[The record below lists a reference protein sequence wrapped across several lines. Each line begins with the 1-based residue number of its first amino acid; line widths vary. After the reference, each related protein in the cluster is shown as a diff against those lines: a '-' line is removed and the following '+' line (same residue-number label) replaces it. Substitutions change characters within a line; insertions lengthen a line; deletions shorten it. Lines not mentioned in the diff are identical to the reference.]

1 MNKQVSEHERWLF
14 VSDVD
19 DTLTGDDDALAKL
32 MDALAAARDW
42 VVLAYNSSR
51 PCASLRQTFREKPQ
65 MLTPDFLVG
74 AMGTEIEDGA
84 SGEVVAAY
92 SARLDG
98 WQRDRIQAMMATM
111 PFTPHPEAFQTRFKA
126 SYDVPDEDSYRQV
139 LARLQAEDI
148 DAKVVYSGGK
158 NLDIIPRAAG
168 KAAVIDFLRQSLQ
181 IPAEQV
187 IVAGDSGN
195 DVDMFVD
202 PYKGIVVANAD
213 PELKA
218 RRGDNIYQAQ
228 ARHAA
233 GVLEG
238 LRHWGVL

>member
-1 MNKQVSEHERWLF
+1 MNKEVSEQERWLF

-19 DTLTGDDDALAKL
+19 DTLTGDDDALAEL
-32 MDALAAARDW
+32 MNALAAAREW
-42 VVLAYNSSR
+42 IVLAYNSSR
-51 PCASLRQTFREKPQ
+51 PCATLRQTFREKPQ

-84 SGEVVAAY
+84 SGEVLTAY
-92 SARLDG
+92 SARFG
-98 WQRDRIQAMMATM
+98 RWQRDRIGAIMETM
-111 PFTPHPEAFQTRFKA
+111 PFASHPEAFQTRFKA
-126 SYDVPDEDSYRQV
+126 SYDVPGEDAYRQV
-139 LARLQAEDI
+139 LERLQTEGI

-181 IPAEQV
+181 ILAEQV
-187 IVAGDSGN
+187 VVAGDSGN
-195 DVDMFVD
+195 DLDMFVD

-213 PELKA
+213 PELKVL
-218 RRGDNIYQAQ
+218 RGDNIYQAR

>member
-1 MNKQVSEHERWLF
+1 MTEHERWLF

-19 DTLTGDDDALAKL
+19 DTLTGDDDALDEL
-32 MDALAAARDW
+32 MAALGAARERL
-42 VVLAYNSSR
+42 VLAYNSSR
-51 PCASLRQTFREKPQ
+51 PCASLRETFQEKPQ

-92 SARLDG
+92 SARLGNG
-98 WQRDRIQAMMATM
+98 WQGDRIRAMMETM

-126 SYDVPDEDSYRQV
+126 SYDVPAEDSYRQV
-139 LARLQAEDI
+139 VACLQGEGI

-168 KAAVIDFLRQSLQ
+168 KAAVIDFLHQLLD
-181 IPAEQV
+181 IPAKRV
-187 IVAGDSGN
+187 VVAGDSGN
-195 DVDMFVD
+195 DLDMFVD

-218 RRGDNIYQAQ
+218 LPGDNIYQAQ

>member
-1 MNKQVSEHERWLF
+1 MTEHERWLF

-19 DTLTGDDDALAKL
+19 DTLTGDDDALGEL
-32 MDALAAARDW
+32 MAALGAARERL
-42 VVLAYNSSR
+42 VLAYNSSR
-51 PCASLRQTFREKPQ
+51 PCASLRETFQEKPQ

-74 AMGTEIEDGA
+74 AMGTEIEDGV

-92 SARLDG
+92 SARLENG
-98 WQRDRIQAMMATM
+98 WRRDRIRTLMETM

-126 SYDVPDEDSYRQV
+126 SYDVPAEDAYHQV
-139 LARLQAEDI
+139 LARLQAEGI

-168 KAAVIDFLRQSLQ
+168 KAAVIDYLRQSLQ
-181 IPAEQV
+181 VLPERVA
-187 IVAGDSGN
+187 VAGDSGN
-195 DVDMFVD
+195 DLDMFVD

-218 RRGDNIYQAQ
+218 LQGRNIYQAR

-238 LRHWGVL
+238 LRYWGVL

>member
-1 MNKQVSEHERWLF
+1 MTQQERWLF

-19 DTLTGDDDALAKL
+19 DTLTGDDGALAEL
-32 MDALAAARDW
+32 MGALAAAREW
-42 VVLAYNSSR
+42 IVLAYNSSR
-51 PCASLRQTFREKPQ
+51 PCASLRQTFQEKPQ

-84 SGEVVAAY
+84 SGEVAVAY
-92 SARLDG
+92 SARLGD

-126 SYDVPDEDSYRQV
+126 SYDVPDEDSYHQV
-139 LARLQAEDI
+139 LARLRAEDI

-168 KAAVIDFLRQSLQ
+168 KAAVIDYLRRSLQ
-181 IPAEQV
+181 IPPGRV
-187 IVAGDSGN
+187 VVAGDSGN
-195 DVDMFVD
+195 DLDMFVD

-213 PELKA
+213 SELKA
-218 RRGDNIYQAQ
+218 LQGENIYQTQ